1 MMRSCLP
8 VYASVFE
15 KDMAQFKYHMGTSKK
30 YAIIRN
36 FAAKKDGWNFSIHV
50 SVLSDGWILA
60 LGSSHLSPGPNC
72 SFLPFKFI
80 VLLLSYNR
88 RVLISM

>member
-30 YAIIRN
+30 CAIIRN
-36 FAAKKDGWNFSIHV
+36 FAAKKDGWNFSNTCICIDYW
-50 SVLSDGWILA
+50 LD
-60 LGSSHLSPGPNC
+60 LGT
-72 SFLPFKFI
+72 
-80 VLLLSYNR
+80 R
-88 RVLISM
+88 Q